1 MQARVQARAPA
12 GAKRIT
18 PARSVLEGRG
28 ALRLRVRRTVRH
40 ISVLVAAAGFAWLA
54 APALSLDPPR
64 PTAEDFEQRLEA
76 IEGGATPVAA
86 RAATASHSHAG
97 EGPVTHVS
105 EPIAAPSEF
114 DLAGIAGELRPY
126 ELRAR
131 EGEGSWS
138 DWIETANGDPVY
150 FGEADELQVRARGW
164 QPAGWLHYVDV
175 STSGEDGGLV
185 GGVRGAINDALVSVA
200 SLVQPTA
207 EAETVRPDYVRR
219 AEWGAKGAGGCH
231 PRDDPG
237 EGKVKIAVVHHTVT
251 AGNYTPEEAPGIVLG
266 ICRFHR
272 NGNGWNDIGYNA
284 LIDRFGT
291 IYMGRA
297 GGLGKAIIGAQ
308 AQGYNAQSTGV
319 AAIGT
324 HTTKPIREASLQSFA
339 ELLAW
344 KLTHHGRPVRGR
356 TRVRSAGGSTNRY
369 KAGKRV
375 RSKRITGH
383 LKLNLTACPGG
394 ALKTQLKEI
403 RARAA
408 EIVAGTAPTPPKELP
423 PSGGT
428 GGG

>member
-1 MQARVQARAPA
+1 VAIA
-12 GAKRIT
+12 G
-18 PARSVLEGRG
+18 L
-28 ALRLRVRRTVRH
+28 
-40 ISVLVAAAGFAWLA
+40 AWLA

-64 PTAEDFEQRLEA
+64 PTAQDFEQPLPAVE
-76 IEGGATPVAA
+76 
-86 RAATASHSHAG
+86 RAAQPVTRAAAASHVHGG

-105 EPIAAPSEF
+105 EPIAAPGQF

-131 EGEGSWS
+131 DSDGSWS
-138 DWIETANGDPVY
+138 EWIETANGDPVY
-150 FGEADELQVRARGW
+150 FGDADELQLRARGW
-164 QPAGWLHYVDV
+164 QPGGRLHYVDV
-175 STSGEDGGLV
+175 STTGEDGGLL
-185 GGVRGAINDALVSVA
+185 GGVRGAINDAFVSVA

-207 EAETVRPDYVRR
+207 EAETPRPDYVRR
-219 AEWGAKGAGGCH
+219 AEWGAKGGGGCR
-231 PRDDPG
+231 PRDNP
-237 EGKVKIAVVHHTVT
+237 EQGKVKVAVVHHTVT
-251 AGNYTPEEAPGIVLG
+251 AGNYTAEEAPGIVLG

-284 LIDRFGT
+284 LIDRYGT

-324 HTTKPIREASLQSFA
+324 HTSKPIGEASLQSFA

-344 KLTHHGRPVRGR
+344 KLTHHGRPVRGK
-356 TRVRSAGGSTNRY
+356 TRVRSAGGSSNRY

-408 EIVAGTAPTPPKELP
+408 AIVSGTVTKPPPKKP